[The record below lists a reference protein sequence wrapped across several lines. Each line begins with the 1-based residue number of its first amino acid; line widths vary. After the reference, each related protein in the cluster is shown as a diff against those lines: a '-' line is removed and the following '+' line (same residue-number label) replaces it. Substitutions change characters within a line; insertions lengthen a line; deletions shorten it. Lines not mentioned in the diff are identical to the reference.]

1 MIAKRASKET
11 LKAEDKQLRDQLR
24 DYELGYIICP
34 EVAAEQA
41 DTIVDNVSR
50 FITGKGGAISNVERW
65 GKRKLAYPIKR
76 FMEGD
81 YVLVKFQLKPSLGT
95 ELETN
100 LQISEEI
107 LRYLLIRLD
116 GAE

>member
-24 DYELGYIICP
+24 DYELGYIISP